1 MDKASFS
8 PKVMPSRKP
17 SWIAVSFAFFFL
29 APSASGYSE
38 EVSMLQSTEKFGG
51 TEIHVEI
58 EGGKAYREAEMDK
71 ALVYGKIKI
80 SDSSAGAIN
89 IKANLTCVSISIN
102 QVRSERIY
110 IDSVAHILPEN
121 YLMNNGEAKVY
132 WKMERFVDVSKSNG
146 SLSISLKKGCSLF
159 PSR

>member
-1 MDKASFS
+1 
-8 PKVMPSRKP
+8 
-17 SWIAVSFAFFFL
+17 
-29 APSASGYSE
+29 
-38 EVSMLQSTEKFGG
+38 MLQSTEKFGG

-58 EGGKAYREAEMDK
+58 ESGKAYREAEMDK
-71 ALVYGKIKI
+71 ALVYGKIRI

-89 IKANLTCVSISIN
+89 IKVNLTCVSISIN
-102 QVRSERIY
+102 QVRGERVY

-121 YLMNNGEAKVY
+121 YLMNNGESKVY
-132 WKMERFVDVSKSNG
+132 WKMERFVDVRKSNG